1 LDGAP
6 ALAARA
12 VREAH
17 KLQVRLPHDRQFG
30 PFRRFGYGLGWY
42 WGDYRGDT
50 LLHHFGSFDGARAHI
65 SFMPRHRVGVAV
77 LLNASGPAADVTDLV
92 ATYAYDVVLGRAG
105 AEARADSLLD
115 SAATALGDARARIAS
130 ERERIAARPSTL
142 SLPSEA
148 YAGAYASAELGTMRV
163 ERSGERLELRL
174 GPLDAAADFYT
185 RPEAVRLEFGP
196 GRGEVVQ
203 FFVSPRG
210 ADSLEYAGYVFRRAA
225 IRRSAAPAPSRS
237 PAASSAGMPRAR
249 R

>member
-1 LDGAP
+1 M
-6 ALAARA
+6 
-12 VREAH
+12 REAH

-105 AEARADSLLD
+105 AEARADSLLE